1 MRIEPSG
8 VVMIGECEIQTPF
21 CTALRPAPIT
31 AVWGSPGRRQINV
44 CRRCLEEMV
53 RLGEWENP
61 GARIRRVFDLAVYDA
76 AGYLQLIVEI
86 KKRPYEVATDLEDWA
101 TRIHRNLLTH
111 SGVPSSAF
119 FLFAVCPG
127 PFYLWTKAEA
137 PNPEISPQFTIDAQ
151 ALLQDYQPS
160 QPPRGGEE
168 GWCEDMIQTWLWD
181 LVQSQQTP
189 GRDPSQDW
197 LFQSGLYQ
205 AIQGGQVVRQASTVR
220 LREPQ
225 AA

>member
-21 CTALRPAPIT
+21 CTALEPAPIT

-61 GARIRRVFDLAVYDA
+61 GARISRQFDLAVYDN
-76 AGYLQLIVEI
+76 AGYLQLVVEMR
-86 KKRPYEVATDLEDWA
+86 KRPYEVATDLENWA

-111 SGVPSSAF
+111 AGIPSSAF
-119 FLFAVCPG
+119 FLFAVYPE
-127 PFYLWTKAEA
+127 PFYLWTKSEA
-137 PNPEISPQFTIDAQ
+137 SEPETPPQYTIDAQ
-151 ALLQDYQPS
+151 ALLQEYQPS
-160 QPPRGGEE
+160 QPSGQDEADRYEN
-168 GWCEDMIQTWLWD
+168 MIHTWLSD
-181 LVQSQQTP
+181 LVQTRKPHGHNQSQE
-189 GRDPSQDW
+189 W
-197 LFQSGLYQ
+197 LFRSGLYD
-205 AIQGGQVVRQASTVR
+205 AVQGGQVVRDAQSSR
-220 LREPQ
+220 LLESQ